1 MTTTLNFTRDNF
13 DQDNT
18 FVFSYTNRIG
28 CASRAK
34 GYLADFGDEG
44 IYIMKT
50 SACLK
55 SSYTQKDMEESS
67 RLDSMKAVCDGD
79 IVEVA
84 GKQYTVKILGN
95 YSDAG
100 RLIPV
105 SQ

>member
-1 MTTTLNFTRDNF
+1 MITLTPTTDSF

-28 CASRAK
+28 CTSRAK

-50 SACLK
+50 SLCLK
-55 SSYTQKDMEESS
+55 DSYTEKDMEEAA
-67 RLDSMKAVCDGD
+67 RLHAMKPVRNGD
-79 IVEVA
+79 VVLYNGQEYKVS
-84 GKQYTVKILGN
+84 ILGN

-100 RLIPV
+100 RLTKI
-105 SQ
+105 